1 MNINIRKS
9 TDYIQKQLFLNKT
22 GTVHSVYQK
31 TINIRMGTMLFALQS
46 CGSPVSPVSMICNL
60 SEEDF
65 SSLHI
70 QVNDPVSVSEDKLF
84 IQSADLLYCFHFS
97 GCRVLTVH
105 PGTPLPSAHAELIQM
120 AIDHSHTGG
129 FRNLFTSSISAVPD
143 PEFLILPAVR
153 TILDECRDLVTKKSY
168 PDAAICL
175 SRLIGI
181 GIGLTPSGDDFL
193 CGILAGFPL
202 WNAASHPLFLQLQK
216 LLPDC
221 LARTNDISRTF
232 LRCAL
237 DGYFSEAIQ
246 YLADCISEEEI
257 LQSFEA
263 IGHSSGMDSLS
274 GILFV
279 HELLYF
285 HL

>member
-1 MNINIRKS
+1 MECCKS
-9 TDYIQKQLFLNKT
+9 SSFL
-22 GTVHSVYQK
+22 
-31 TINIRMGTMLFALQS
+31 R
-46 CGSPVSPVSMICNL
+46 
-60 SEEDF
+60 
-65 SSLHI
+65 
-70 QVNDPVSVSEDKLF
+70 
-84 IQSADLLYCFHFS
+84 
-97 GCRVLTVH
+97 
-105 PGTPLPSAHAELIQM
+105 
-120 AIDHSHTGG
+120 
-129 FRNLFTSSISAVPD
+129 
-143 PEFLILPAVR
+143 
-153 TILDECRDLVTKKSY
+153 
-168 PDAAICL
+168 
-175 SRLIGI
+175 
-181 GIGLTPSGDDFL
+181 
-193 CGILAGFPL
+193 
-202 WNAASHPLFLQLQK
+202 LQK

-246 YLADCISEEEI
+246 YLADCISEKEI